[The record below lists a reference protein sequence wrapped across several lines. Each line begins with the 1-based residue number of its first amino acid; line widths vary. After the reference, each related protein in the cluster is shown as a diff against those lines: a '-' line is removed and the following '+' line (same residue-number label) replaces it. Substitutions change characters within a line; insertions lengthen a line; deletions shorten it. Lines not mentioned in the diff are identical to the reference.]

1 MLVSSAIARIKS
13 AGHDISD
20 EYTTEAC
27 LAFLN
32 TAIQRVY
39 GLMVGFGYPPIVKEM
54 DLHEDDSLPHNY
66 MQSCGTYP
74 IRITNN
80 LVHLLDDDIEY
91 VRFRYFANPN
101 VLTIADLENED
112 ADEEHKSRM
121 PFDHD
126 AINEVI
132 LKGAIQYALNE
143 NEYDISQD
151 SSLLQDLQQAIATGM
166 GAGT

>member
-1 MLVSSAIARIKS
+1 MLVSSAIQRIKNRT
-13 AGHDISD
+13 HDISD
-20 EYTTEAC
+20 EYTPQEC
-27 LAFLN
+27 IDFLN

-39 GLMVGFGYPPIVKEM
+39 GLMIGYGFPPIVKEM

-66 MQSCGTYP
+66 MKSCGNYP

-80 LVHLLDDDIEY
+80 LVHLVDEDIEY
-91 VRFRYFANPN
+91 IRFRYFANPE
-101 VLTIADLENED
+101 LISIETEN
-112 ADEEHKSRM
+112 M

-126 AINEVI
+126 AINEII
-132 LKGAIQYALNE
+132 LEGASQYALNR

-151 SSLLQDLQQAIATGM
+151 SALLQDLQQAIAVGM